1 MYSISSTTTATATT
15 TATSEASTVATP
27 TPTTTT
33 AATTTATVTTPIKPS
48 VPSLKIPVNPN
59 VVSNNKSPRM
69 LSPQKIL
76 ISPGAIPH
84 TLTPR
89 KEKFFPSSQTPTS
102 PKSEKNTRTN
112 SLVSPVAS
120 DSARVTTEPVL
131 QVRRLKL
138 VLSTSSQGDKDTDGT
153 TQIKSVRQLSLR
165 DIPEPAQAAALV
177 SLMVDKA
184 TTPLLPEHR
193 FGEIGK
199 SDVYINKKD
208 IPSALLPLCPS
219 KAGAKLMLHHLLHQ
233 LFLPAIKASEAWH
246 KAIESQKSLLKNAP
260 QDFSF
265 GSEETEKSIQLKSMM
280 QPFARDM
287 AAALF
292 GSSGKIAQLKLPAK
306 LIQFLKE
313 ADHQF
318 FSRYLD
324 GTSMRMNKIN
334 EARLTFL
341 KNMLVTRLLAPMLNS
356 LDSTHPTVVEAWFQ
370 GQKLSALI
378 ESFKNIS
385 KDFFDQSYASMP
397 NSLKEKIVKRVKE
410 ELAQEELDK
419 KHKADSISSNRIAHF
434 RSRSS
439 NNSPRHVDEKT
450 DSLKNDST
458 SKKRNDLFEIKTR
471 KKILQKKNLVL
482 IEQIA
487 TSLNLISLD
496 KEFQDALLV
505 EKKIWISSDVELTK
519 EEIRKIIFEFV
530 NLFIYTQNHEG
541 KNVKQSLLDFSKNI
555 EEIVEK
561 DFSELTKNRAT
572 MMLMPKFLD
581 DLESLM
587 QTTLALDDES
597 LSSPSSSSVQVS
609 QQQPQPQTTA
619 STQTSSTSTTS
630 TVVNNI

>member
-1 MYSISSTTTATATT
+1 M
-15 TATSEASTVATP
+15 
-27 TPTTTT
+27 
-33 AATTTATVTTPIKPS
+33 
-48 VPSLKIPVNPN
+48 
-59 VVSNNKSPRM
+59 
-69 LSPQKIL
+69 
-76 ISPGAIPH
+76 
-84 TLTPR
+84 
-89 KEKFFPSSQTPTS
+89 
-102 PKSEKNTRTN
+102 
-112 SLVSPVAS
+112 
-120 DSARVTTEPVL
+120 
-131 QVRRLKL
+131 
-138 VLSTSSQGDKDTDGT
+138 QGDKDPDGT
-153 TQIKSVRQLSLR
+153 TQVKSVRHLSLR
-165 DIPEPAQAAALV
+165 DIPEHEQAATLV

-184 TTPLLPEHR
+184 TTPLLPEYR

-199 SDVYINKKD
+199 SDVYINKND
-208 IPSALLPLCPS
+208 LPSALLPLCPS
-219 KAGAKLMLHHLLHQ
+219 KAGTKLMLHHLLHQ
-233 LFLPAIKASEAWH
+233 LFLPAIKTSQAWH
-246 KAIESQKSLLKNAP
+246 KAIESQKNLLKNAP
-260 QDFSF
+260 QDFLF
-265 GSEETEKSIQLKSMM
+265 GSEETEKIAHLKSMM
-280 QPFARDM
+280 QPYAQDM
-287 AAALF
+287 AVALF

-324 GTSMRMNKIN
+324 GTSMHMNKIN

-378 ESFKNIS
+378 AAFKNIS
-385 KDFFDQSYASMP
+385 QDFFDQSYASMP

-439 NNSPRHVDEKT
+439 NNSPRHVDEKK
-450 DSLKNDST
+450 DSLKNDSA
-458 SKKRNDLFEIKTR
+458 SKTRNDLFEIKTR

-505 EKKIWISSDVELTK
+505 EKKIWVSSDVELTK
-519 EEIRKIIFEFV
+519 EEIRKIIFELV
-530 NLFIYTQNHEG
+530 KVFIYTQNYEG
-541 KNVKQSLLDFSKNI
+541 KKIEKSLLDFSKNI
-555 EEIVEK
+555 EKIVDK
-561 DFSELTKNRAT
+561 DFSKLTKNRAT

-609 QQQPQPQTTA
+609 QQTPQPQPQTTA

-630 TVVNNI
+630 TVANSI